1 MTFDSIRLLKPLSIR
16 KAPNRVSSRSSLRRS
31 KMVSRG
37 TQRIASPSVKTPI
50 RNDRISRTARRS
62 IFSWS
67 VVLALVVGGLC
78 GCRRESRS
86 AKDATITLYGFSV
99 VKEAL
104 EKEIFPA
111 YQAEWK
117 AKTGQQ
123 LIFEPSYAG
132 SEIVTNQIIA
142 GVEADVAIL
151 SIERNA
157 DRLMRPDV
165 ARNDWHKLPYGG
177 IVNKTPIVLVVRE
190 GNPKRIEDYPD
201 LAKPGVKIIHA
212 DPISSG
218 VGQWSLLAMYGSE
231 IMKSEAATG
240 WRDEKRAFDLLWKI
254 WKSSNILATPESAR
268 QARTQFERGEGD
280 VLVTYELEALQLRE
294 KKLPIEVI
302 TPRSTIFC
310 EHPVVI
316 IDHQMSPEKYAIV
329 ELFVRSL
336 WEPKSQQAWVNAH
349 FRSVTDEK
357 FNQNFA
363 KIETPFYAK
372 DLGGWTRAYPEIV
385 DGLWK
390 QKIQESK

>member
-1 MTFDSIRLLKPLSIR
+1 MITLSC
-16 KAPNRVSSRSSLRRS
+16 A
-31 KMVSRG
+31 
-37 TQRIASPSVKTPI
+37 
-50 RNDRISRTARRS
+50 
-62 IFSWS
+62 
-67 VVLALVVGGLC
+67 GLSA
-78 GCRRESRS
+78 CRREMGV

-104 EKEIFPA
+104 ENEIFPS
-111 YQAEWK
+111 YQRAWK
-117 AKTGQQ
+117 EKTGQQ
-123 LIFEPSYAG
+123 LTFAPSYAG

-165 ARNDWHKLPYGG
+165 ARNDWRKLPYGG
-177 IVNKTPIVLVVRE
+177 IINKTPIVMVVRQ
-190 GNPKRIEDYPD
+190 GNPKQIKDYPD
-201 LAKPGVKIIHA
+201 LARPGVRLIHA

-231 IMKSEAATG
+231 ILKSEKATG
-240 WRDEKRAFDLLWKI
+240 RRDEKRAFELLWKI

-280 VLVTYELEALQLRE
+280 VLITYELEALQLLE
-294 KKLPIEVI
+294 KKQPIEVI
-302 TPRSTIFC
+302 TPRATIFC

-316 IDHQMSPEKYAIV
+316 IDHQMRPEKYALV

-336 WEPKSQQAWVNAH
+336 WEPDSQKAWVNAH
-349 FRSVTDEK
+349 FRSVTDESL
-357 FNQNFA
+357 NNGFA
-363 KIETPFYAK
+363 KIEIPFYAK

-385 DGLWK
+385 DALWK
-390 QKIQESK
+390 QKIMESK